1 MRALGG
7 RVLLS
12 SLLLELTSAVSVAS
26 RWLGAR
32 LPSSAAQM
40 LAVAPPQHS
49 HPSVVEVGY
58 LTDVEGN
65 LGYFDRW
72 VAQSEVLRYN
82 ASSELELTHPHAY
95 FVYGGDAVD
104 RGDGGCR
111 LLQRLVALKR
121 SAPRRVWLLVG
132 NRDLNKLRL
141 TSELGEAEMAR
152 DPSAIPGPHWDPR
165 APTLAEHLAATG
177 HADSRAE
184 RLRYMYLHTLG
195 CPETFELRRREM
207 SLLYGRAAGDAKA
220 PSDEEVVEAA
230 VGDVLPGGL
239 LRTYMEHADVAVLL
253 GHTLFV
259 HGSVDARTMRFVPGE
274 RTRFCLPTGPQP
286 GRTVDSVDEWCDG
299 LNALLRHGL
308 ADHAARPYWDAA
320 RRGRG
325 GEQLMALQN
334 RDAMWGRSVISN
346 CYCDGGTIT
355 SAAAAQQRAAALE
368 KDPRTVTAASFR
380 GVCAD
385 PRDAV
390 VAAWLRLG
398 GVRRVVVGHKPS
410 GDSIAPLSWRYTG
423 VEILSADTS
432 YADPAAADGRGVTM
446 ACLTLRGPSLLENHA
461 VLSGVLRDGA
471 RHAARMDTLGGPEH
485 GLGGAAGLTGC
496 LPSGD
501 RGAPLATSWLAGF
514 PEERAA
520 LRGGTITHLLLT
532 GGDPLVG
539 IEHEE
544 GGWWVK
550 TLTAPDVGGGAARYL
565 CCRGAGRR
573 VEYEYRS
580 VAALRAN
587 APLVCAAAVA
597 ETL

>member
-1 MRALGG
+1 MPPLGG

-82 ASSELELTHPHAY
+82 ASGELELTHPHAY

-195 CPETFELRRREM
+195 CPETFELRRREI
-207 SLLYGRAAGDAKA
+207 SLLSGRAAGDAKA

-253 GHTLFV
+253 GHSLFV
-259 HGSVDARTMRFVPGE
+259 HGSVDARTMRFVPDE
-274 RTRFCLPTGPQP
+274 QTRFCLPTGPQP

-299 LNALLRHGL
+299 LNALLRRGL

-320 RRGRG
+320 RCGRG

-355 SAAAAQQRAAALE
+355 SAAATQQRAAALE
-368 KDPRTVTAASFR
+368 KEPRTVTAASFR
-380 GVCAD
+380 AVCAD

-485 GLGGAAGLTGC
+485 GLGDAAGLKGC
-496 LPSGD
+496 LPLGD
-501 RGAPLATSWLAGF
+501 RSAPLATAWLAGF
-514 PEERAA
+514 PREEGCPQRRNHHPPSTHRRRSVGRDRARGGWLVGQDAHGTRRGRRRRALSVLPRRRAPSGVRVPQRRGLACERAA
-520 LRGGTITHLLLT
+520 CVCG
-532 GGDPLVG
+532 
-539 IEHEE
+539 
-544 GGWWVK
+544 
-550 TLTAPDVGGGAARYL
+550 
-565 CCRGAGRR
+565 CC
-573 VEYEYRS
+573 
-580 VAALRAN
+580 
-587 APLVCAAAVA
+587 C
-597 ETL
+597 

>member
-1 MRALGG
+1 ML
-7 RVLLS
+7 RVIRLLRS
-12 SLLLELTSAVSVAS
+12 SLLLELTSAASVAS
-26 RWLGAR
+26 HWLGAR
-32 LPSSAAQM
+32 LPSYAAQM
-40 LAVAPPQHS
+40 LAV
-49 HPSVVEVGY
+49 SVTTPTLMMPECEVGY

-72 VAQSEVLRYN
+72 VAQSGVLRYN
-82 ASSELELTHPHAY
+82 EAGELELTHPNAY
-95 FVYGGDAVD
+95 FVYGGDAAD

-121 SAPRRVWLLVG
+121 HAPRRVSLLVG

-141 TSELGEAEMAR
+141 TSELGVADMAR
-152 DPSAIPGPHWDPR
+152 DPGAIPGPHWDPR

-177 HADSRAE
+177 RADSRAE

-195 CPETFELRRREM
+195 CPETFELRRREIA
-207 SLLYGRAAGDAKA
+207 LLSGRAAGDANA

-259 HGSVDARTMRFVPGE
+259 HGSVDARTMRFVPHE
-274 RTRFCLPTGPQP
+274 QTRFYLPTEPQP
-286 GRTVDSVDEWCDG
+286 GYTVDSVDEWCAG
-299 LNALLRHGL
+299 LNALLRRGL
-308 ADHAARPYWDAA
+308 DDHAARPDWDAA

-368 KDPRTVTAASFR
+368 EDPRAVVAASFR

-385 PRDAV
+385 PRDTA
-390 VAAWLRLG
+390 VAAWLRRG

-410 GDSIAPLSWRYTG
+410 GDSVASLSWRYTG

-432 YADPAAADGRGVTM
+432 YADPSAADGRGRTM
-446 ACLTLRGPSLLENHA
+446 ADLTLRGPSLHENHA

-471 RHAARMDTLGGPEH
+471 RHAARLDMLGGPEH
-485 GLGGAAGLTGC
+485 GLGGAAGLKWR
-496 LPSGD
+496 LPSV
-501 RGAPLATSWLAGF
+501 T
-514 PEERAA
+514 
-520 LRGGTITHLLLT
+520 
-532 GGDPLVG
+532 
-539 IEHEE
+539 
-544 GGWWVK
+544 
-550 TLTAPDVGGGAARYL
+550 TAPRPATYAR
-565 CCRGAGRR
+565 AGCFPMPRR
-573 VEYEYRS
+573 PRV
-580 VAALRAN
+580 
-587 APLVCAAAVA
+587 PL
-597 ETL
+597 

>member
-1 MRALGG
+1 MPPLGG

-72 VAQSEVLRYN
+72 VAESEVLRYD
-82 ASSELELTHPHAY
+82 AAGELELTHPHAY

-195 CPETFELRRREM
+195 CPETFELRRREI
-207 SLLYGRAAGDAKA
+207 SLLSGRAAGDAKA

-299 LNALLRHGL
+299 
-308 ADHAARPYWDAA
+308 P
-320 RRGRG
+320 
-325 GEQLMALQN
+325 
-334 RDAMWGRSVISN
+334 
-346 CYCDGGTIT
+346 
-355 SAAAAQQRAAALE
+355 
-368 KDPRTVTAASFR
+368 
-380 GVCAD
+380 
-385 PRDAV
+385 
-390 VAAWLRLG
+390 
-398 GVRRVVVGHKPS
+398 
-410 GDSIAPLSWRYTG
+410 
-423 VEILSADTS
+423 
-432 YADPAAADGRGVTM
+432 
-446 ACLTLRGPSLLENHA
+446 
-461 VLSGVLRDGA
+461 
-471 RHAARMDTLGGPEH
+471 
-485 GLGGAAGLTGC
+485 
-496 LPSGD
+496 
-501 RGAPLATSWLAGF
+501 
-514 PEERAA
+514 
-520 LRGGTITHLLLT
+520 
-532 GGDPLVG
+532 
-539 IEHEE
+539 
-544 GGWWVK
+544 
-550 TLTAPDVGGGAARYL
+550 
-565 CCRGAGRR
+565 
-573 VEYEYRS
+573 
-580 VAALRAN
+580 
-587 APLVCAAAVA
+587 
-597 ETL
+597 

>member
-1 MRALGG
+1 MYTSLHPPLM
-7 RVLLS
+7 LLDF
-12 SLLLELTSAVSVAS
+12 AS
-26 RWLGAR
+26 RWLMGSR
-32 LPSSAAQM
+32 LSSPAAQM

-49 HPSVVEVGY
+49 HPSAVEVGY

-82 ASSELELTHPHAY
+82 VAGELELTHPHAY

-121 SAPRRVWLLVG
+121 SAPHRVWLLVG

-141 TSELGEAEMAR
+141 TSELGENEMAR

-165 APTLAEHLAATG
+165 APTLAEYLAATG

-184 RLRYMYLHTLG
+184 RLRYLYLHTLG

-207 SLLYGRAAGDAKA
+207 SLLSGRAAEGDAKA

-259 HGSVDARTMRFVPGE
+259 HGSVDARTMRFVPDE
-274 RTRFCLPTGPQP
+274 QTRFCLPTGPQP

-299 LNALLRHGL
+299 LNALLRRGL

-320 RRGRG
+320 RCGRG

-355 SAAAAQQRAAALE
+355 SAAAAQQRAAVLE
-368 KDPRTVTAASFR
+368 KEPRTVTAASFR
-380 GVCAD
+380 AVCAD

-410 GDSIAPLSWRYTG
+410 GDSVAPLSWRYTG

-446 ACLTLRGPSLLENHA
+446 ACLTLRGASLLEDHA
-461 VLSGVLRDGA
+461 VLSGVLCDGA
-471 RHAARMDTLGGPEH
+471 RHAARLDTLGGPEH
-485 GLGGAAGLTGC
+485 GLGGAAGLKGR
-496 LPSGD
+496 LPSVS
-501 RGAPLATSWLAGF
+501 AWLAGLASWL
-514 PEERAA
+514 P
-520 LRGGTITHLLLT
+520 RGEGRPQRRISRIQPT

-539 IEHEE
+539 IELEE
-544 GGWWVK
+544 DWWVK
-550 TLTAPDVGGGAARYL
+550 TLTSPVAGGAAARYL

-587 APLVCAAAVA
+587 ADSCVRSRAWV
-597 ETL
+597 TS

>member
-1 MRALGG
+1 MRAL
-7 RVLLS
+7 RMLLS
-12 SLLLELTSAVSVAS
+12 SLLLELTSAIGVAS

-32 LPSSAAQM
+32 LPSSAAQL

-49 HPSVVEVGY
+49 HPSLVEVGY

-72 VAQSEVLRYN
+72 VAESEVLRYD
-82 ASSELELTHPHAY
+82 AAGELELTHPHAY

-104 RGDGGCR
+104 RGDGGIR

-121 SAPRRVWLLVG
+121 RAPSRVWLLVG

-207 SLLYGRAAGDAKA
+207 SLLSGRATGEAARA

-253 GHTLFV
+253 GHSLFV
-259 HGSVDARTMRFVPGE
+259 HGSVDARTMRFVPDE
-274 RTRFCLPTGPQP
+274 QTRFCLPTGPQP

-299 LNALLRHGL
+299 LNALLRRGL

-355 SAAAAQQRAAALE
+355 SAAATQQRAAALE
-368 KDPRTVTAASFR
+368 KEPRTVTAASFR
-380 GVCAD
+380 AVCAD

-410 GDSIAPLSWRYTG
+410 GDSVAPLSWRYTG

-461 VLSGVLRDGA
+461 VISGVLRDGA
-471 RHAARMDTLGGPEH
+471 RHAARLDTLGGPEH
-485 GLGGAAGLTGC
+485 GLGGAAGLKGC
-496 LPSGD
+496 LPSVTV
-501 RGAPLATSWLAGF
+501 APHRATAWRAGF
-514 PEERAA
+514 PEISIPRS
-520 LRGGTITHLLLT
+520 RIPPT

-539 IEHEE
+539 IEQER

-550 TLTAPDVGGGAARYL
+550 TLTTPVVGGGAARYL

-587 APLVCAAAVA
+587 APLAGAS
-597 ETL
+597 

>member
-1 MRALGG
+1 MPMRDFWVRSRL
-7 RVLLS
+7 LLS
-12 SLLLELTSAVSVAS
+12 SLLLELASAVRVAS

-32 LPSSAAQM
+32 LPRRATPRAA
-40 LAVAPPQHS
+40 LAPC
-49 HPSVVEVGY
+49 VVVGY
-58 LTDVEGN
+58 ITDVEGN

-82 ASSELELTHPHAY
+82 EAGELELTHPHAY

-111 LLQRLVALKR
+111 LLQRLIALKKK
-121 SAPRRVWLLVG
+121 APRRVWLLVG

-141 TSELGEAEMAR
+141 TSELSEAEMAR
-152 DPSAIPGPHWDPR
+152 DPSTIPGPHWDPR

-207 SLLYGRAAGDAKA
+207 ALLSGRGAAGARA

-259 HGSVDARTMRFVPGE
+259 HGAVDARTMRFVPDE
-274 RTRFCLPTGPQP
+274 QTRFCLPAGPQP
-286 GRTVDSVDEWCDG
+286 GRTVDSVEEWCAV
-299 LNALLRHGL
+299 LNALLRLGL
-308 ADHAARPYWDAA
+308 AEHAARPYWDAA
-320 RRGRG
+320 RRARG

-355 SAAAAQQRAAALE
+355 SAKAAQQRAAKLE
-368 KDPRTVTAASFR
+368 KEPRAVTAASFR
-380 GVCAD
+380 AVCAD
-385 PRDAV
+385 PRDAA
-390 VAAWLRLG
+390 VAAWLRRG

-410 GDSIAPLSWRYTG
+410 GDSVAPLSWRYTG

-432 YADPAAADGRGVTM
+432 YADPSAADGRGVSM

-461 VLSGVLRDGA
+461 RLSGVLRDGTP
-471 RHAARMDTLGGPEH
+471 HAARLDTLGGPEH
-485 GLGGAAGLTGC
+485 GLGGAAGLGE
-496 LPSGD
+496 
-501 RGAPLATSWLAGF
+501 GARPRRPYTE
-514 PEERAA
+514 P
-520 LRGGTITHLLLT
+520 
-532 GGDPLVG
+532 PVG
-539 IEHEE
+539 
-544 GGWWVK
+544 
-550 TLTAPDVGGGAARYL
+550 AR
-565 CCRGAGRR
+565 
-573 VEYEYRS
+573 
-580 VAALRAN
+580 VAR
-587 APLVCAAAVA
+587 
-597 ETL
+597 